1 MRRALL
7 IGRFQPFHRGH
18 LEALQRI
25 AGEFDRVVVG
35 IGSAQESHTLKNP
48 FTAGERYLMMEAA
61 LDEAGVANVRLVP
74 IPDMNRNAVWV
85 SHVRSLVPPFDVFF
99 TNNSLPRRLFEEA
112 GFAVHSI
119 PFVTRDRLE
128 GTTIRRLMLTGGAW
142 EELVPPATARVIRD
156 LGGIERLRI
165 LAEEDRAPSPVA

>member
-1 MRRALL
+1 
-7 IGRFQPFHRGH
+7 
-18 LEALQRI
+18 
-25 AGEFDRVVVG
+25 
-35 IGSAQESHTLKNP
+35 
-48 FTAGERYLMMEAA
+48 MMEAA